1 MNNPHHANP
10 RSLKSRF
17 TTRFLRALTKIRA
30 QKPISSSS
38 PTEIFR
44 RYRKI
49 KVAADKSMAYSVR
62 RPVKTKF
69 RQAVIK
75 NMKTTTT
82 TTGEDA
88 VGFGVEAS
96 ELRELVPGG
105 EAMNL
110 CSLLDETAHYIKCLT
125 TQQQKY
131 KTKEEDGRYL
141 IMDIE
146 LNKWEIEEKMGLM
159 FMNEEMGRNIFN
171 RLTIMSMQGAYMV
184 KQNKDECQAQR
195 PSWPGLNQLSSF

>member
-1 MNNPHHANP
+1 MNNPHHMNP

-62 RPVKTKF
+62 SRKTWSRAMLWKLRSRSHRRRPVKTKF
-69 RQAVIK
+69 RQSVMK
-75 NMKTTTT
+75 NTKTTT
-82 TTGEDA
+82 TTGEDG

-105 EAMNL
+105 EAMDL
-110 CSLLDETAHYIKCLT
+110 CNLLDETAHYIKCLT
-125 TQQQKY
+125 TQVQVMKKIADFY
-131 KTKEEDGRYL
+131 SL
-141 IMDIE
+141 
-146 LNKWEIEEKMGLM
+146 
-159 FMNEEMGRNIFN
+159 
-171 RLTIMSMQGAYMV
+171 
-184 KQNKDECQAQR
+184 
-195 PSWPGLNQLSSF
+195 